1 LRNRKSYL
9 GDITSTIVPQNLNRY
24 ARLAQIM
31 DVDGKKGTCSVRF
44 LDLPSSRTE
53 VFLVQPSPG
62 IFNIPEK
69 GNICV
74 VIFDQYARPFITG
87 YINLG
92 HENRVKT
99 LNTLP
104 KFKPG
109 EKFFEAGGSYF
120 YIRKNGNI
128 IISTLSGNYLEIENT
143 TGSLKFETVNW
154 KVITEGGLFYF
165 GLVKRLISDTL
176 GNSTYK
182 TVVDLIG
189 NSYTELNLKVMETA
203 DGTLGI
209 DQNVEPLIDLTFGTL
224 IDDNGNKINKKEA
237 VATISNK
244 EVLLHLKLKNGI
256 QIDIDKEGRASI
268 KGIKLN
274 INEGSVD
281 SNDPDILLGL
291 ETNKTTLGTKGQ
303 HVAREHDEIIIPLT
317 FTYTDPEHASLTTK
331 NTENFVVLNKAA
343 AAFISPMGPCFFN
356 PGILVN
362 NEVLKGE
369 ITEGAKNIYAGDE

>member
-1 LRNRKSYL
+1 MRYKKPYL
-9 GDITSTIVPQNLNRY
+9 GDITSSIVPQNLNRY

-31 DVDGKKGTCSVRF
+31 DVDGEAGTCSIRF
-44 LDLPSSRTE
+44 FDMPSTRTE
-53 VFLVQPSPG
+53 AFLIQPSPG
-62 IFNIPEK
+62 VFNIPEK
-69 GNICV
+69 GNIV
-74 VIFDQYARPFITG
+74 VVFFDQFSRPFITG

-92 HENRVKT
+92 HENRVKN
-99 LNTLP
+99 LQTLP

-120 YIRKNGNI
+120 YIRNNGNI
-128 IISTLSGNYLEIENT
+128 IISTLSGNYLEIENN

-165 GLVKRLISDTL
+165 GLVKRLVPDSS
-176 GNSTYK
+176 GNYVYTPINN
-182 TVVDLIG
+182 LIG
-189 NSYTELNLKVMETA
+189 DSYTELNLKVMESA

-209 DQNVEPLIDLTFGTL
+209 DQNVEPLIDLTLGTL
-224 IDDNGNKINKKEA
+224 IDNNGNKITKND
-237 VATISNK
+237 TISTLPTK

-281 SNDPDILLGL
+281 NNDPDIVLGL
-291 ETNKTTLGTKGQ
+291 ETNNVALGTKGQ
-303 HVAREHDEIIIPLT
+303 HVAREHDEIVIPIT
-317 FTYTDPEHASLTTK
+317 SVYTDSEHVSLSNK
-331 NTENFVVLNKAA
+331 NIENFAMLNKLAT
-343 AAFISPMGPCFFN
+343 AFISPMGPCFFN

-362 NEVLKGE
+362 NETLKGE
-369 ITEGAKNIYAGDE
+369 ITEGAENVIVGDN